1 MCLSSSMCEVQT
13 PHVQVDQNRA
23 EQDIFQCQPSHLEDK
38 PCCWMQAE
46 IAERLVEFEW
56 PDKSE
61 LSAAK
66 LKEIE
71 ASVPIPERVWALK
84 NVGAT
89 QAMSGPEGRARA
101 RQLLERAVGLKREL
115 VGSAK
120 HPGPPP
126 LPP

>member
-1 MCLSSSMCEVQT
+1 
-13 PHVQVDQNRA
+13 
-23 EQDIFQCQPSHLEDK
+23 
-38 PCCWMQAE
+38 MQAE

-120 HPGPPP
+120 HPGRPPP
-126 LPP
+126 PPPSTIINRPASFPHQAPRWHSTFCIPSAMQGWIDTSIP

>member
-1 MCLSSSMCEVQT
+1 MGSIQLQRSEIVQRFDPCLS
-13 PHVQVDQNRA
+13 
-23 EQDIFQCQPSHLEDK
+23 
-38 PCCWMQAE
+38 MQAE
-46 IAERLVEFEW
+46 VAERLVEFEW

-61 LSAAK
+61 LTAAK

-84 NVGAT
+84 NVGTT

-115 VGSAK
+115 VGAGK
-120 HPGPPP
+120 HPGE
-126 LPP
+126 LQGLGLSTFK